1 MKPTKGKIIVL
12 GDDVDT
18 DQILPGYAMAEPM
31 EQLGKFAMAGL
42 AGVDFKAVHEPG
54 SILVAGRNFG
64 CGSSREQAPIALKQV
79 GVSLVIAQSFARI
92 FRRNCINIGLPV
104 CAADLSGV
112 LKTGDEAE
120 VDLEQGRAVV
130 KGDEY
135 FFPPLSPSVLKTLEY
150 GGLIPRVRAELGIE
164 EK

>member
-1 MKPTKGKIIVL
+1 MKTIKGRVIVL

-42 AGVDFKAVHEPG
+42 AGLDFQSVFQPG
-54 SILVAGRNFG
+54 DIIVAGRNFG

-79 GVSLVIAQSFARI
+79 GVSLVIAKGFARI
-92 FRRNCINIGLPV
+92 FRRNSINIGMPV
-104 CAADLSGV
+104 WVADVVDS
-112 LKTGDEAE
+112 LKTGDVIE
-120 VDLEQGRAVV
+120 VDLEQGTVAMADGV
-130 KGDEY
+130 KQ
-135 FFPPLSPSVLKTLEY
+135 FAPLSETVRKTLEY

-164 EK
+164 G

>member
-1 MKPTKGKIIVL
+1 MKPIKGKIIVL

-31 EQLGKFAMAGL
+31 DELGKYAMAGL
-42 AGVDFKAVHEPG
+42 AGMDFKSVYEPG

-79 GVSLVIAQSFARI
+79 GVSLVVATGFARI
-92 FRRNCINIGLPV
+92 FRRNSINIGLPV
-104 CAADLSGV
+104 WAADLTKEV
-112 LKTGDEAE
+112 KTGDWAE
-120 VDLEQGRAVV
+120 IDLEEGKALINGR
-130 KGDEY
+130 ELL
-135 FFPPLSPSVLKTLEY
+135 FPAPSETVLKTLEY
-150 GGLIPRVRAELGIE
+150 GGLIPRVRAELGVE